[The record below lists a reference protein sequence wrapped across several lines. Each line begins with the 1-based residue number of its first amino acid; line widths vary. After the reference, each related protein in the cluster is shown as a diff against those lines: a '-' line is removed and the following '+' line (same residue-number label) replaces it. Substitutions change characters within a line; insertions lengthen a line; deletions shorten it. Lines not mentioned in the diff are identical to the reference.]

1 LASREDAIGSSR
13 ASQPAVSDVGEFGLI
28 EQVAERLRGVDA
40 EHVLVAPGDDAAVVA
55 MPDGRCVVTTDMLV
69 EGVHF
74 RRDWSE
80 AYDVGRKAAAANLAD
95 VAAMGARGSGL
106 VVGLGMPPDLPVEWV
121 LALAD
126 GLRDEAAGVGAVVVG
141 GDMAKSPVVT
151 VSVAAIGEL
160 DGREPVTRAGAS
172 EGDLVAVCGQL
183 GRAAAGLALLRRG
196 FRSPRALVDAH
207 RRPQPPYAA
216 GVTAAVSGATAMCDV
231 SDGLL
236 ADLGHVATAS
246 GVAIVIDPHTLEV
259 DAALADA
266 AAALGADPME
276 FLLTGGEDHALAA
289 TFAPGSVP
297 DGWLVVGQVAA
308 GAGVTVL
315 GRSDFG
321 ALGYD
326 HFAG

>member
-1 LASREDAIGSSR
+1 MDA
-13 ASQPAVSDVGEFGLI
+13 A
-28 EQVAERLRGVDA
+28 
-40 EHVLVAPGDDAAVVA
+40 HVLVAPGDDAAVVA

-74 RRDWSE
+74 RRDWSQP
-80 AYDVGRKAAAANLAD
+80 YDVGRKAAAANLAD

-106 VVGLGMPPDLPVEWV
+106 VVGLGMPPELPVDWV
-121 LALAD
+121 LSLAD
-126 GLRDEAAGVGAVVVG
+126 GLRDEAASIGAVVVG
-141 GDMAKSPVVT
+141 GDMARSPVVT

-160 DGREPVTRAGAS
+160 DGREPITRAGATA
-172 EGDLVAVCGQL
+172 GDSVAVCGRL

-207 RRPQPPYAA
+207 RRPEPPYAE
-216 GVTAAVSGATAMCDV
+216 GVSAALAGATAMCDV

-236 ADLGHVATAS
+236 ADLGHVAAS
-246 GVAIVIDPHTLEV
+246 SSVAIVVDPQTLEV
-259 DAALADA
+259 ESALADA

-308 GAGVTVL
+308 GSGLTVL
-315 GRSDFG
+315 GRPDIG
-321 ALGYD
+321 ARGYD
-326 HFAG
+326 HFAD